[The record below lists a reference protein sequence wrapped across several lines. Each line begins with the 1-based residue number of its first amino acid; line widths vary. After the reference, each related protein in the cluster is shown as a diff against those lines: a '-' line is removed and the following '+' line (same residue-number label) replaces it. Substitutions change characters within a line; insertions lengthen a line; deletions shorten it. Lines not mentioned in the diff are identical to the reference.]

1 MSTKRSETM
10 IEYLVI
16 KEGQN
21 GTVFP
26 VKEISPPPGIP
37 KETVRVSNFED
48 AIRKAA
54 EILASEKVGVNVFK
68 LEKLIEMNI
77 NKNT

>member
-1 MSTKRSETM
+1 M

-21 GTVFP
+21 GAVLP

-37 KETVRVSNFED
+37 KETCRISNFED

-54 EILASEKVGVNVFK
+54 EILANEKIGVNVFK

-77 NKNT
+77 YKNT